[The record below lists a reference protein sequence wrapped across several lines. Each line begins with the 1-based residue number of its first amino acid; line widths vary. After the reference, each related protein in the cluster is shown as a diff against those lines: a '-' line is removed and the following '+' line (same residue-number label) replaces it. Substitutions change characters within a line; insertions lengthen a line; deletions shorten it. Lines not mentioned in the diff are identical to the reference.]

1 MRVMAIDYGTK
12 AIGLAICDELQLT
25 VRPLTT
31 VRQEKQNRKQV
42 IERIC
47 ELAREHE
54 AGVLVVGLPL
64 NMDGT
69 RGEAVER
76 VEAFIADLQS
86 QLSGSMAIP
95 PIQIDTIDERL
106 TSYEADQILREMG
119 VSQKER
125 KAKSDEYAAVLILQD
140 YLDGQ
145 QRRKTLESSSSQ
157 SFQ

>member
-12 AIGLAICDELQLT
+12 AIGVAICDELQLT

-31 VRQEKQNRKQV
+31 IRLEKQNQMPLV
-42 IERIC
+42 ERIG

-54 AGVLVVGLPL
+54 IGVLVVGLPL
-64 NMDGT
+64 NMNGT
-69 RGEAVER
+69 RGDAAEKVEKF
-76 VEAFIADLQS
+76 VADLRPH
-86 QLSGSMAIP
+86 LSM
-95 PIQIDTIDERL
+95 PIILIDERL

-119 VSQKER
+119 LGQKER

-145 QRRKTLESSSSQ
+145 QRRKTSESYSSQ
-157 SFQ
+157 SFE

>member
-12 AIGLAICDELQLT
+12 AIGVAISDELQLT

-31 VRQEKQNRKQV
+31 IRRQKQNQIPAV
-42 IERIC
+42 ERVC

-54 AGVLVVGLPL
+54 IGVLVVGLPL
-64 NMDGT
+64 NMNGT
-69 RGEAVER
+69 RGDAAEKVEQFVAGLR
-76 VEAFIADLQS
+76 PH
-86 QLSGSMAIP
+86 LSIP
-95 PIQIDTIDERL
+95 IILIDERL

-119 VSQKER
+119 VGQKER

-145 QRRKTLESSSSQ
+145 SRQKPSEPSSSQ

>member
-12 AIGLAICDELQLT
+12 AIGVAICDELQLAA
-25 VRPLTT
+25 RPLATIRRE
-31 VRQEKQNRKQV
+31 RQNQKQA

-47 ELAREHE
+47 ELARQHE
-54 AGVLVVGLPL
+54 VGALVVGLPL

-69 RGEAVER
+69 RGEAAEKVER
-76 VEAFIADLQS
+76 FIADLRS
-86 QLSGSMAIP
+86 QLADP
-95 PIQIDTIDERL
+95 PILPIPVDMIDERL

-125 KAKSDEYAAVLILQD
+125 MAKSDEYAAVLILQD

-145 QRRKTLESSSSQ
+145 QRRKTFDSSSHSLQ
-157 SFQ
+157 

>member
-31 VRQEKQNRKQV
+31 IRREKQTRKQV

-47 ELAREHE
+47 ELAGEHE
-54 AGVLVVGLPL
+54 AGTLVVGLPL

-69 RGEAVER
+69 RGEAAAKVEMF
-76 VEAFIADLQS
+76 VADLQS
-86 QLSGSMAIP
+86 HLAIP
-95 PIQIDTIDERL
+95 PIPINMIDERL

-145 QRRKTLESSSSQ
+145 QRRKTSESYSSQ
-157 SFQ
+157 SFE